1 MRRVVLSL
9 VVAAIAASALA
20 SGALAKEP
28 GVDLSTT
35 PYNVRTGVAWMG
47 TLVVFAP
54 ERQMLREARPYIEIR
69 NIATSQSKRFDAK
82 PTSDHLDP
90 GDARQFSF
98 SVVFPT
104 PGRYRYEASDG
115 LGTVHTYPA
124 VEIVP
129 DPLAASG
136 SEANPGGEE
145 GLSHWPLV
153 GALGGLGLAALVV
166 PAYRRRGGRR

>member
-1 MRRVVLSL
+1 MRRVVWSL
-9 VVAAIAASALA
+9 AVAAIAAGAGA

-28 GVDLSTT
+28 GVDLSST
-35 PYNVRTGVAWMG
+35 PYNGRAGVAWMG

-69 NIATSQSKRFDAK
+69 DLETGAAKRFDAK
-82 PTSDHLDP
+82 PMSDHLDP

-115 LGTVHTYPA
+115 LGTVQTYPA
-124 VEIVP
+124 VEIAP

-166 PAYRRRGGRR
+166 PAYRRRGNRR